1 MPGMM
6 ESRSE
11 KVAEVVSDRNLK
23 PEGLNGI
30 TKLESFRV
38 GAITNGSSGK
48 YPLSSPH

>member
-11 KVAEVVSDRNLK
+11 KVTEVVVSDRNLK
-23 PEGLNGI
+23 PEGLNGL
-30 TKLESFRV
+30 TKLESFKA

-48 YPLSSPH
+48 YP